1 VTEALLALRTGG
13 CDAMVYDS
21 PMLEELIRLPEWKK
35 FSARLPTGPRSTLAF
50 LLPAQDRTTVS
61 LLRRVAAEWAAED
74 YPDALVKNAV
84 RNMAF
89 EVYLEQDVPD
99 CH

>member
-1 VTEALLALRTGG
+1 MAIMRT
-13 CDAMVYDS
+13 DTT
-21 PMLEELIRLPEWKK
+21 IRRWDQLQ
-35 FSARLPTGPRSTLAF
+35 GRSVCVA
-50 LLPAQDRTTVS
+50 PAQDRKTIS

>member
-1 VTEALLALRTGG
+1 MRT
-13 CDAMVYDS
+13 DTTIRRWDQ
-21 PMLEELIRLPEWKK
+21 LESR
-35 FSARLPTGPRSTLAF
+35 SVCVARGANHVGT
-50 LLPAQDRTTVS
+50 
-61 LLRRVAAEWAAED
+61 VAARYGAIEQVH
-74 YPDALVKNAV
+74 PSVTDALVKKTV